1 MIQDTRLSKILK
13 YKIFKYYSQV
23 KIFKILFMCTQ
34 FFIKIRIFWF
44 EKVIWKRLNWKRFQN
59 NKNFIAMN
67 TLNIVNFI
75 NN

>member
-44 EKVIWKRLNWKRFQN
+44 EKNWIKKDF
-59 NKNFIAMN
+59 KIIKI
-67 TLNIVNFI
+67 L
-75 NN
+75 

>member
-44 EKVIWKRLNWKRFQN
+44 EKNWIEKDF
-59 NKNFIAMN
+59 KIIKI
-67 TLNIVNFI
+67 L
-75 NN
+75 

>member
-34 FFIKIRIFWF
+34 FFIKIRIFDLKKWF
-44 EKVIWKRLNWKRFQN
+44 EKNWTEKDF
-59 NKNFIAMN
+59 KIIKI
-67 TLNIVNFI
+67 L
-75 NN
+75 

>member
-34 FFIKIRIFWF
+34 FFIKIRIFDLKKWF
-44 EKVIWKRLNWKRFQN
+44 EKNWTEKDFKIIKILLLWIINDHVN
-59 NKNFIAMN
+59 NI
-67 TLNIVNFI
+67 
-75 NN
+75 